1 MCIKNWST
9 EQLNPRLIKM
19 RESSDYGKYQKSQK
33 LAKFCLNTHIIQLR
47 GPGEP
52 PHALVN

>member
-52 PHALVN
+52 PHALMN